1 MRLVFAGT
9 PHFAASALAALI
21 EAGHAVV
28 AVLTQPDRKAGR
40 GLQSTASPVK
50 ALARAHGLA
59 VFQPEKLNDAA
70 TIGQV
75 RALAPDVLVV
85 AAYGLILPRS
95 ALEIAGRGAINIHAS
110 LLPRWRGA
118 APIQRAILAGDRD
131 TGITLMQMD
140 EGLDTGAI
148 LAQRSLP
155 IEPEETAG
163 SLHDRLAA
171 MGAHM
176 IVELLGDLER
186 RPIAA
191 TPQPAQGV
199 TYAQKIDKRESTLD
213 WREDSGDLERK
224 VRAFNPWPGARSS
237 IEGVEIKV
245 WRAHRVEVH
254 GEPGLVKEVG
264 DNGIVVCCGNG
275 ALALVELQRAGARR
289 LGAREYVRGHPL
301 APGSRF
307 ALAA

>member
-9 PHFAASALAALI
+9 PHFAAFALAALL
-21 EAGHAVV
+21 EAGHAVG

-40 GLQSTASPVK
+40 GMQPAASPVK
-50 ALARAHGLA
+50 ALARVHGLA

-70 TIGQV
+70 TIEQV
-75 RALAPDVLVV
+75 RALAPEALIV
-85 AAYGLILPRS
+85 AAYGLILPRT
-95 ALEIAGRGAINIHAS
+95 ALEIATRGAINIHAS

-118 APIQRAILAGDRD
+118 APIQRALLAGDRE

-148 LAQRSLP
+148 LAQRSLS

-163 SLHDRLAA
+163 SLHDRLAV
-171 MGAHM
+171 MGARM

-186 RPIAA
+186 GPLAA

-199 TYAQKIDKRESTLD
+199 TYAQKIDKRESMLD
-213 WREDSGDLERK
+213 WRKDSRDLERQ
-224 VRAFNPWPGARSS
+224 VRAFNPSPGARST
-237 IEGVEIKV
+237 IDGIEIKV
-245 WRAHRVEVH
+245 WRANRVEAN
-254 GEPGLVKEVG
+254 GEPGCVNEVG
-264 DNGIVVCCGNG
+264 DFGIVVYCGNG

-289 LGAREYVRGHPL
+289 LGAREFLRGHPL

-307 ALAA
+307 ALPG